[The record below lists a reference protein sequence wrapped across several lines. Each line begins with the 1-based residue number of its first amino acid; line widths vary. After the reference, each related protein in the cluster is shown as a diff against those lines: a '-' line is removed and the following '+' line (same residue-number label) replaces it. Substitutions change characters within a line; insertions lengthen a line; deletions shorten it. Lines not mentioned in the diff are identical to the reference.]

1 MIPSCTLPRSS
12 FRSIQPPLVVVLPAS
27 AAAAAATGR
36 DGVECLL
43 MRTLSVPLIDRA
55 SGALSSVL
63 HVSDLRET
71 GTCDSEE
78 LSACQ
83 STDSW

>member
-1 MIPSCTLPRSS
+1 
-12 FRSIQPPLVVVLPAS
+12 
-27 AAAAAATGR
+27 
-36 DGVECLL
+36 

-63 HVSDLRET
+63 HVSDLGET